1 MEQLRERIVN
11 TLDADTL
18 VDILDIGIEELVD
31 ILEPQI
37 RDNIDAFD
45 FLEREGDY
53 ED

>member
-1 MEQLRERIVN
+1 MEELRERIVN
-11 TLDADTL
+11 SLDADTL

-37 RDNIDAFD
+37 RANMEAFD
-45 FLEREGDY
+45 FLGGEDNY

>member
-1 MEQLRERIVN
+1 MEELRELIVN
-11 TLDADTL
+11 SLDADTL

-37 RDNIDAFD
+37 RENIEAFD
-45 FLEREGDY
+45 FLQRGESY